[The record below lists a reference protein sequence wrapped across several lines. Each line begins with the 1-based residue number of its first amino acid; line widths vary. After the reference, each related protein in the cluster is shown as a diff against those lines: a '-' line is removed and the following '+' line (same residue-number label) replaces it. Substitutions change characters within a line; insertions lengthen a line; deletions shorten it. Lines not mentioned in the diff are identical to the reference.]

1 MEIVMEQC
9 VLTPSESENKNAE
22 FSPVKIRVAYVGKN
36 RNKRC
41 ISKCVMD
48 SMIPSLYNVPIVGH
62 WREDAGNFGE
72 HDVEIIKSGNKI
84 EVKDLTRPYGVVPSD
99 AEVWYEDVKEDDGTE
114 HTYLCCTGLLWTAR
128 YPEASKII
136 SEASNQ
142 SMEIRVYE
150 KADWPDGDGYD
161 ITKAEFSALCILG
174 RSENPDENMTPC
186 FESASIEGYS
196 FKTEFDEMIKRLR
209 PNEEVASVK
218 NDELENDED
227 HSGSESV
234 DTFALTVSTIRDRLE
249 AFYRAFE
256 KRGTRDAYY
265 YFNDADDKYA
275 YAEKCERDHG
285 NCLNV
290 RVAYTEV
297 DREIILANEEEPV
310 IRRWITE
317 SEAALVD
324 EENARKE
331 TELSSLRKY
340 RAQREAE
347 DVFAEF
353 GDLENVEEFK
363 VLKGEY
369 TKYDVD
375 MLRTLCYAIR
385 GKSVVVKPETIVTKV
400 PAVSVDDD
408 DENDPY
414 GGIIKPRKN

>member
-196 FKTEFDEMIKRLR
+196 FKTEFDEMIKHLR

-218 NDELENDED
+218 NDELENDEN

-249 AFYRAFE
+249 AFYRAFD
-256 KRGTRDAYY
+256 KRGTRDTYY

-275 YAEKCERDHG
+275 YAEKCERDHE

-353 GDLENVEEFK
+353 GDLENAEEFK

>member
-150 KADWPDGDGYD
+150 KTDWPDGDGYD

-174 RSENPDENMTPC
+174 RSDNPDENMTPC

-196 FKTEFDEMIKRLR
+196 FKTEFDEMIKHLR

-227 HSGSESV
+227 HSGLESV

-249 AFYRAFE
+249 AFYRAFD
-256 KRGTRDAYY
+256 KRGTRDTYY

-275 YAEKCERDHG
+275 YAEKCERDHD
-285 NCLNV
+285 CLNV

-363 VLKGEY
+363 ALKGEY

-414 GGIIKPRKN
+414 GGIIKPHKN

>member
-99 AEVWYEDVKEDDGTE
+99 AEVWYEDIKEDDGTE

-196 FKTEFDEMIKRLR
+196 FKTEFDEMIKHLR
-209 PNEEVASVK
+209 PNEEVASIK
-218 NDELENDED
+218 NDELKNDED
-227 HSGSESV
+227 NSGSESV

-256 KRGTRDAYY
+256 KRGTRDTYY

-385 GKSVVVKPETIVTKV
+385 GKNIVVKPETIVTKV

>member
-99 AEVWYEDVKEDDGTE
+99 AEVWYEDIKEDDGTE

-150 KADWPDGDGYD
+150 KTDWPDGDGYD

-196 FKTEFDEMIKRLR
+196 FKTEFDEMIKHLR
-209 PNEEVASVK
+209 PNEEAASIK

-256 KRGTRDAYY
+256 KRGTRDTYY

-385 GKSVVVKPETIVTKV
+385 GKSIVVKPETIVTKV

>member
-196 FKTEFDEMIKRLR
+196 FKTEFDEMIKHLR
-209 PNEEVASVK
+209 PNEEVASIK
-218 NDELENDED
+218 NDELKNDED

-249 AFYRAFE
+249 AFYRAFD
-256 KRGTRDAYY
+256 KRGTRDTYY

-285 NCLNV
+285 DCLNV

>member
-1 MEIVMEQC
+1 METVMEQC

-99 AEVWYEDVKEDDGTE
+99 AEVWYEDIKEDDGTE

-128 YPEASKII
+128 YPEAAKII
-136 SEASNQ
+136 SESSNQ

-150 KADWPDGDGYD
+150 KTDWPDGDGYD

-174 RSENPDENMTPC
+174 RSEDPDENMTPC

-196 FKTEFDEMIKRLR
+196 FKTEFDEMIKHLR
-209 PNEEVASVK
+209 PGEETAALNTDTPEGV
-218 NDELENDED
+218 ED
-227 HSGSESV
+227 HS
-234 DTFALTVSTIRDRLE
+234 DTEVTDGFALTVSTINDRLE
-249 AFYRAFE
+249 AFYRAME
-256 KRGTRDAYY
+256 KRGTRDTYY
-265 YFNDADDKYA
+265 YFIDADDKYA
-275 YAEKCERDHG
+275 YAGKYTRDSG
-285 NCLNV
+285 DRLAV
-290 RVAYTEV
+290 RIAYTEV
-297 DREIILANEEEPV
+297 NREIVLANEEEPV
-310 IRRWITE
+310 VHRWITE

-331 TELSSLRKY
+331 AELSSLRKY
-340 RAQREAE
+340 RVQREAE
-347 DVFAEF
+347 DVFSAF
-353 GDLENVEEFK
+353 GDLESVEEFK
-363 VLKGEY
+363 ALKDDYE
-369 TKYDVD
+369 KYDVE
-375 MLRTLCYAIR
+375 MLRTLCFAIR
-385 GKSVVVKPETIVTKV
+385 GKNVVIKPETIVTKV
-400 PAVSVDDD
+400 PVVSDEHD

-414 GGIIKPRKN
+414 GGIIKPHKN

>member
-196 FKTEFDEMIKRLR
+196 FKTEFDEMIKHLR

-227 HSGSESV
+227 HSGLESV

-249 AFYRAFE
+249 AFCRAFE
-256 KRGTRDAYY
+256 KRETRDAYY

-275 YAEKCERDHG
+275 YADKYERDHG

>member
-41 ISKCVMD
+41 ISKSVMD

-196 FKTEFDEMIKRLR
+196 FKTEFDEMIKHLR
-209 PNEEVASVK
+209 PNEEAASIK
-218 NDELENDED
+218 NDEPENDED

-256 KRGTRDAYY
+256 KRGTRDTYY

-275 YAEKCERDHG
+275 YAEKCERDHEH
-285 NCLNV
+285 CLNV

-363 VLKGEY
+363 ALRGEY
-369 TKYDVD
+369 TKYDVN

-414 GGIIKPRKN
+414 GGIIKPHKN

>member
-1 MEIVMEQC
+1 MEQC

-99 AEVWYEDVKEDDGTE
+99 AEVWYEDIKEDDGTE

-196 FKTEFDEMIKRLR
+196 FKTEFDEMIKHLR
-209 PNEEVASVK
+209 PNEEAVSIK
-218 NDELENDED
+218 NDDLENDEG
-227 HSGSESV
+227 HSGSEPV

-256 KRGTRDAYY
+256 KRGTRDTYY

-385 GKSVVVKPETIVTKV
+385 GKSIVVKPETIVTKV